1 MIRPINLSDLLPR
14 RTIVRDRTAV
24 TQMLSGRRIVITG
37 AGGSIGSELARQIN
51 QYKPRELVLVDN
63 CEFNLYLISEQIP
76 TAKAVYADI
85 RDRSAIWDFMKSEH
99 EQVVFHAAAMKHVP
113 LVEANQGEAI
123 KTNIVGTNNLV
134 EVCKDHLIGKFV
146 LISTDKAVNPTSFM
160 GKTKR
165 RAEVICREAGFTAVR
180 FGNVLGSSGSV
191 VPLFERQ
198 LIKGGPITV
207 THEDMERYFMSIDEA
222 VELVLQAA
230 TGEPATYILDMG
242 QPVKIMDLARDM
254 IRLSG
259 KMPDEEIKIE
269 VTGLRPGERL
279 TEELFYQ
286 SEVVTP
292 SEMDGIWRVSSGA

>member
-1 MIRPINLSDLLPR
+1 MIRSIDLNDLLPR
-14 RTIVRDRTAV
+14 RSVVRDRTAV
-24 TQMLSGRRIVITG
+24 SQMLDGKRIVVTG

-63 CEFNLYLISEQIP
+63 CEFNLYSISEQIP

-85 RDRSAIWDFMKSEH
+85 RDSDSVNTFMRSNL

-113 LVEANQGEAI
+113 LVENNRGEAL
-123 KTNIVGTNNLV
+123 KTNVVGTANVAAACDQNFVYRL
-134 EVCKDHLIGKFV
+134 V
-146 LISTDKAVNPTSFM
+146 LISTDKAVNPSSFM
-160 GKTKR
+160 GETKR
-165 RAEVICREAGFTAVR
+165 TAEIICKNRTVVR

-191 VPLFERQ
+191 VPLFKRQ
-198 LIKGGPITV
+198 LIKGGPLTV

-259 KMPDEEIKIE
+259 KMPDDEIKIE

-279 TEELFYQ
+279 TEELFYNT
-286 SEVVTP
+286 EVVNP
-292 SEMDGIWRVSSGA
+292 SGMDGIWRVSSGA